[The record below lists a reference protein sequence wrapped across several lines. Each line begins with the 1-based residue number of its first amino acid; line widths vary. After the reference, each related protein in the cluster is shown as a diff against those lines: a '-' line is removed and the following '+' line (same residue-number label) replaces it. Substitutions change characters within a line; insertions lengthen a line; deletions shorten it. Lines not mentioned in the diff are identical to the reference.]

1 MFFWKLV
8 GLQTQTALN
17 DVHVTIQSDDKD
29 SDRVSVLTETGRMI
43 RVKRENLQSVSDT
56 KIFYTEFC
64 NAMSAVSNSGDVRL
78 RAFADKLGNGNL
90 NEAECLARHYIFDQA
105 AKK

>member
-8 GLQTQTALN
+8 GLQTQALN
-17 DVHVTIQSDDKD
+17 DVRVTIQSDDKD

-56 KIFYTEFC
+56 KLFYTEFC
-64 NAMSAVSNSGDVRL
+64 NAMSAVGNSEDVRL

-90 NEAECLARHYIFDQA
+90 SEAECLARHYILDQA
-105 AKK
+105 GKR